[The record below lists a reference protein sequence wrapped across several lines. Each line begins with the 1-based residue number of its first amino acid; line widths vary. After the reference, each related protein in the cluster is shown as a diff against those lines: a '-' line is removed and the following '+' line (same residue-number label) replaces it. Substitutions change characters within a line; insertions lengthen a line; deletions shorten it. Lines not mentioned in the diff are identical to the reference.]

1 MFSKEIENKIHQ
13 LFEDMYKK
21 TGEISDTT
29 FSTSE
34 ASERIMNYVS
44 SRLSSDI
51 EGYVVDLYSVFI
63 DSLKKEEFFLDA
75 NNLNALYHLNLRDK
89 ILTTYRF
96 DIKNLESY
104 QKGIDYKE
112 INKNLF
118 FSWNCSWNI
127 CYWWDSKIRTFCSN
141 RNPFCCNYCRSSCSS
156 MLYIFFIS
164 ESRKNKV

>member
-21 TGEISDTT
+21 TGEISDTA

-63 DSLKKEEFFLDA
+63 DSLKKEEFFLDECTLSFEF
-75 NNLNALYHLNLRDK
+75 N
-89 ILTTYRF
+89 
-96 DIKNLESY
+96 
-104 QKGIDYKE
+104 G
-112 INKNLF
+112 
-118 FSWNCSWNI
+118 
-127 CYWWDSKIRTFCSN
+127 
-141 RNPFCCNYCRSSCSS
+141 
-156 MLYIFFIS
+156 
-164 ESRKNKV
+164 